1 MDAEVARRVMRLI
14 GLGVRSRGAIVG
26 VERVRE
32 AVRKG
37 DVSLAIVAAD
47 ASQNSLD
54 KVVPLLEA
62 RRVRFVFAPSAA
74 GLGQAVGREQTAV
87 VGIVDR
93 ELARG
98 IRAVTDEAPDGARR
112 SSV

>member
-1 MDAEVARRVMRLI
+1 MNAAAAKRVMRLV

-26 VERVRE
+26 VEQVRE
-32 AVRKG
+32 GVKKG
-37 DVSLAIVAAD
+37 SVTLAIVASD
-47 ASQNSLD
+47 ASQHSLS

-62 RRVRFVFAPSAA
+62 RRVHVLSAPSAA
-74 GLGQAVGREQTAV
+74 ELGRAVGREQTAV

-98 IRAVTDEAPDGARR
+98 IRAVTDAAPVGGRR